1 MFRFA
6 SLGSGSRGNATLV
19 QSDNTLLLIDC
30 GFPARELEQRCATL
44 ETDLNQLD
52 AILVTHEHG
61 DHRRGVGPVARR
73 YQVPVWMTAGT
84 AQADF
89 GQLPDRHLINP
100 HLPAFSIG
108 EIAVTPVVVPHDA
121 HEAVQFIFTCADQR
135 LGLLTDLG
143 HITPHIRTQ
152 YTRLDALLLEANHDP
167 QQLAGGPYPPALQA
181 RVGGNYGHL
190 SNAQAAA
197 FLSNSDTAQLQYLV
211 IAHLSE
217 KNNDPTLAHD
227 TLCMAQQEL
236 QTKLSLLQQDTP
248 GTWYTLNETTTHP

>member
-19 QSDNTLLLIDC
+19 QSDHTLLLIDC
-30 GFPARELEQRCATL
+30 GFAAKELERRSTEL
-44 ETDLNQLD
+44 GINLSQLD

-61 DHRRGVGPVARR
+61 DHQRGVGPVARR
-73 YQVPVWMTAGT
+73 YQTPVWITAGT

-89 GQLPDRHLINP
+89 GQLPDQQLINP
-100 HLPAFSIG
+100 HLPAFNIG
-108 EIAVTPVVVPHDA
+108 EITITPVIVPHDA
-121 HEAVQFIFTCADQR
+121 RETIQFIFTYADQR

-152 YTRLDALLLEANHDP
+152 YTGLHALLLEANHDL
-167 QQLAGGPYPPALQA
+167 QKLATGPYPPKLQA

-190 SNAQAAA
+190 NNRQAAE
-197 FLSNSDTAQLQYLV
+197 FLDTIDTSQLQHLV

-217 KNNDPTLAHD
+217 KNNDPTLAKD
-227 TLCMAQQEL
+227 TLCIAKPDLQQ
-236 QTKLSLLQQDTP
+236 SLHILQQDAP
-248 GTWYTLNETTTHP
+248 SVWYTVNPT

>member
-30 GFPARELEQRCATL
+30 GFAARELEHRCAKL
-44 ETDLNQLD
+44 AIDLNQLD

-61 DHRRGVGPVARR
+61 DHQRGVGPVARR

-84 AQADF
+84 AQTDF
-89 GQLPDRHLINP
+89 GKLPDRRLINP
-100 HLPAFSIG
+100 HLPAFNIG
-108 EIAVTPVVVPHDA
+108 EITVAPVVVPHDA
-121 HEAVQFIFTCADQR
+121 RETVQFVFTCADR
-135 LGLLTDLG
+135 RFGLLTDLG

-167 QQLAGGPYPPALQA
+167 QQLANGPYPPSLQA
-181 RVGGNYGHL
+181 RVGGDYGHL
-190 SNAQAAA
+190 SNPQAAE
-197 FLSNSDTAQLQYLV
+197 FLRDSDTATLQYLV

-217 KNNDPTLAHD
+217 KNNDPVLACD
-227 TLCMAQQEL
+227 TLRMAKQEL
-236 QTKLSLLQQDTP
+236 QAKLSLLQQDTP
-248 GTWYTLNETTTHP
+248 SSWYTLNET